1 MASSEQEAC
10 LRKTTYRRSTGGQKN
25 LNISKAP
32 VACCLTLELER
43 QGGEQTETSWHQVL
57 REEGGLMLQ
66 TCHFPISDENE
77 SAGES
82 EEVLVA

>member
-43 QGGEQTETSWHQVL
+43 QGVKQ
-57 REEGGLMLQ
+57 
-66 TCHFPISDENE
+66 
-77 SAGES
+77 AGARGRDDILDLNSIALHWNVE
-82 EEVLVA
+82 